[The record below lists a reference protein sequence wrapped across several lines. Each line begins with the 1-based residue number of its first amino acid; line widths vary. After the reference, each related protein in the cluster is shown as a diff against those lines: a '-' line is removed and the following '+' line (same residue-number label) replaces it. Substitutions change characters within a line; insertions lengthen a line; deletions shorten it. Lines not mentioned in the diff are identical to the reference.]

1 MALSITIQMPFWTVW
16 ETVRQ
21 PVMMSGSP
29 SLQWL
34 VRYSKTGLIVLI
46 LCWFIRFKTSKQ
58 RFVRLVVVQF
68 RGRGRRLGG
77 EADDVSDIDTRVSQL
92 AAVTQISHNKGIR
105 SASTPCLLLLMP
117 LLMLPSSLL
126 LTLSSNIQPHLTS
139 IIPPPLPPEPLQTV
153 TITDLKMTLL
163 LQWPVFAQIFSEV
176 VDTAL
181 MMEMMLMFTHMR
193 QQVNRPQLRGRV
205 GLLAQAAGGGGV

>member
-105 SASTPCLLLLMP
+105 SASTPCLLLLLLMP
-117 LLMLPSSLL
+117 LLLLPSSLL

-139 IIPPPLPPEPLQTV
+139 IIPPHSPQSLFKLSPSLTWRWHFCYSDLFSHRFLVKWWTPLWWWRWCWC
-153 TITDLKMTLL
+153 LL
-163 LQWPVFAQIFSEV
+163 TWGS
-176 VDTAL
+176 
-181 MMEMMLMFTHMR
+181 R
-193 QQVNRPQLRGRV
+193 
-205 GLLAQAAGGGGV
+205 

>member
-105 SASTPCLLLLMP
+105 SASTPCLLLL

-139 IIPPPLPPEPLQTV
+139 ITPPTPPRASSNCHHHWPEDDTSVTV
-153 TITDLKMTLL
+153 TCFRTD
-163 LQWPVFAQIFSEV
+163 F
-176 VDTAL
+176 
-181 MMEMMLMFTHMR
+181 
-193 QQVNRPQLRGRV
+193 
-205 GLLAQAAGGGGV
+205 